1 MARIIIPSQTHFSI
15 HCVCFT
21 LCYIQYSWTSFSPHQ
36 TSSSLLSHHHHYQHH
51 PYYYLVLPRHST
63 LHSIFMDLS
72 LEKDIIFSQNT
83 NVKCFANLQHF
94 FYKQHYEWLFSS
106 WRGISYLHSENKV
119 MSKLQW
125 FSHIFATKNV
135 EAQSNVYERQ
145 TILIKMFAIVI
156 ILETI
161 ETIDPAIAVPSNN
174 LEEGR
179 SMFVIDCLLY
189 EHLHLLKDIIIWC
202 TVYHD
207 LLWG

>member
-1 MARIIIPSQTHFSI
+1 MLSRDSEDEMWSRLMFELLIWPQEVTLARWTQPSGP
-15 HCVCFT
+15 
-21 LCYIQYSWTSFSPHQ
+21 LCLWQ
-36 TSSSLLSHHHHYQHH
+36 
-51 PYYYLVLPRHST
+51 
-63 LHSIFMDLS
+63 
-72 LEKDIIFSQNT
+72 
-83 NVKCFANLQHF
+83 C

-145 TILIKMFAIVI
+145 TIFIKMFAVVI

-202 TVYHD
+202 TVYRD
-207 LLWG
+207 MLWG